1 MVKQYRN
8 ALDRVCLELP
18 AGGRNSL
25 DELFQ
30 NCAAR
35 ELEEETGYH
44 SDHLEKLISLN
55 TTVAFCNEQI
65 DIFVATD
72 LVKTQQHLDDG
83 EYVEVFEYGIE
94 ELVDM
99 VYQGKIMDAK
109 TISGIMTYYEKYVR
123 GRKVK

>member
-1 MVKQYRN
+1 M
-8 ALDRVCLELP
+8 ELP

-25 DELFQ
+25 DEPFQ

>member
-1 MVKQYRN
+1 MHSTGY
-8 ALDRVCLELP
+8 AW
-18 AGGRNSL
+18 
-25 DELFQ
+25 
-30 NCAAR
+30 NCR
-35 ELEEETGYH
+35 REEETAWMSRFRTVRQGNWG
-44 SDHLEKLISLN
+44 KKQVISLN